1 MKSLVDVVYAKTDA
15 GQPASES
22 LAVSTQAGIKVA
34 AVAILGATLG
44 VSKAST
50 FAEEAANL
58 VTDKEFLG
66 ELESEIGLPKSG
78 ETEDEFV
85 VRAKEAMFKMLQ
97 GKLK

>member
-22 LAVSTQAGIKVA
+22 LAGSTQAGITVA
-34 AVAILGATLG
+34 AVAIRGATLG

-58 VTDKEFLG
+58 VTDKQFLG

>member
-1 MKSLVDVVYAKTDA
+1 M
-15 GQPASES
+15 
-22 LAVSTQAGIKVA
+22 
-34 AVAILGATLG
+34 
-44 VSKAST
+44 
-50 FAEEAANL
+50 
-58 VTDKEFLG
+58 TDKQFLG

>member
-50 FAEEAANL
+50 FAEEASNL
-58 VTDKEFLG
+58 VTYKQFLG
-66 ELESEIGLPKSG
+66 ELESESELPKSG